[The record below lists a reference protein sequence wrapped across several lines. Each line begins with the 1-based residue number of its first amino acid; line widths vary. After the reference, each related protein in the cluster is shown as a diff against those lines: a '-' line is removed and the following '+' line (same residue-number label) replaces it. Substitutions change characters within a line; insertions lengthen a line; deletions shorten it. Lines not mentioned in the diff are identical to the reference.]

1 MSDATRH
8 ARPLAGDSASSRGE
22 RARSALQLADLIYH
36 ATVRHLRRD
45 HGNAVIGILLNIM
58 QTVVFVMAFFFMF
71 SLLGLRG
78 SAIRGD
84 FLLYIMSGVFLF
96 MTHTKAMSAVV
107 GAEGP
112 SSPMMKHAPMNPIVA
127 VSAAALS
134 SLYIQVLSMVVVLWV
149 YHAAFVPITI
159 HDPVGAMGM
168 VLLAWFSGA
177 AIGMVFYALK
187 PWIPDVVKVVS
198 QVYSRANMIASGKM
212 FVANA
217 MPGYIL
223 VFFTWNPLFHTID
236 QARGYIF
243 LNYNP
248 HFSSV
253 SYPLYLSVGLMFL
266 GLMGEFYTRRTAS
279 ISWEAKR

>member
-1 MSDATRH
+1 MTDAIRH

-22 RARSALQLADLIYH
+22 RARSALQLAELIYH

-45 HGNAVIGILLNIM
+45 HGNAVIGLMLNIL

-112 SSPMMKHAPMNPIVA
+112 ASPMMKHAPMNPIVA

-149 YHAAFVPITI
+149 YHAAFVPIAI

-168 VLLAWFSGA
+168 VLLAWFSGV

-187 PWIPDVVKVVS
+187 PWIPDVVKVVA

-223 VFFTWNPLFHTID
+223 AFFTWNPLFHTID

-253 SYPLYLSVGLMFL
+253 SYPLYLSIGLMFL

-279 ISWEAKR
+279 ISWEARR

>member
-1 MSDATRH
+1 
-8 ARPLAGDSASSRGE
+8 
-22 RARSALQLADLIYH
+22 
-36 ATVRHLRRD
+36 
-45 HGNAVIGILLNIM
+45 
-58 QTVVFVMAFFFMF
+58 
-71 SLLGLRG
+71 
-78 SAIRGD
+78 
-84 FLLYIMSGVFLF
+84 
-96 MTHTKAMSAVV
+96 
-107 GAEGP
+107 
-112 SSPMMKHAPMNPIVA
+112 
-127 VSAAALS
+127 
-134 SLYIQVLSMVVVLWV
+134 
-149 YHAAFVPITI
+149 
-159 HDPVGAMGM
+159 
-168 VLLAWFSGA
+168 
-177 AIGMVFYALK
+177 
-187 PWIPDVVKVVS
+187 
-198 QVYSRANMIASGKM
+198 MIASGKM